1 MTFTQS
7 GSWPE
12 DLGPRM
18 RAALSQAGELV
29 GKALVKRVSDGMRSG
44 GKSGRVYRHPKGGT
58 YQASA
63 PGQYSAIVSGA
74 LIGSINYQVS
84 GGRFLRFYATAPHA
98 GYQEYGTSKMAARE
112 NLKRAIAESD
122 AVIQSILE
130 QIIWR
135 AIS

>member
-1 MTFTQS
+1 MSMSQS
-7 GSWPE
+7 GQWPP

-18 RAALSQAGELV
+18 RAALSQAGTLV

-44 GKSGRVYRHPKGGT
+44 AKSGRVYPHPSGGT

-63 PGQYSAIVSGA
+63 AGEYSAVVTGK

-84 GGRFLRFYATAPHA
+84 GARYLRFYATAPHA
-98 GYQEYGTSKMAARE
+98 GYQEYGTSKMGPRE
-112 NLKRAIAESD
+112 NLKRAIEESD
-122 AVIQSILE
+122 ALIRRILD

-135 AIS
+135 AIA